1 MDLDVCWGQGEETAI
16 FMPSKPCYIFHI
28 YIVFRIIN
36 MMKKAIDI
44 WNTQKYVMQY
54 CYAITFLL
62 KIQIIIR
69 YQYGAWSASL
79 AAGFG

>member
-1 MDLDVCWGQGEETAI
+1 MVKVISTGHDGTEWRQFTCMTVWVLRAININPLRMNVKMDLDVCWGQGEETAI

-44 WNTQKYVMQY
+44 
-54 CYAITFLL
+54 
-62 KIQIIIR
+62 
-69 YQYGAWSASL
+69 
-79 AAGFG
+79 